1 MSKPEITPEKL
12 YISSSPH
19 FFSTEDTRR
28 IMYLVILALLPLTAM
43 AVYTFGFYS
52 LLVILSS
59 LAGALG
65 AEAFALYLR
74 RRPLSILLDG
84 SAFLTG
90 LLLAFCLPPKIP
102 LWLPFIGSTFAIL
115 VGKQFFGGLGH
126 NVFNPAL
133 VGRAFLLISWARYLT
148 SNWYR
153 TLSVDAFSGAT
164 PLFLAKQVRAGELV
178 YSFTRF
184 YQPYLIQ
191 NPYGCIGEVS
201 ALLIVLG
208 GLFLI
213 VFRVVNWEIP
223 LGYIGASALTAA
235 IFGGDVVFHLLA
247 GGLLFGAFFMATDYV
262 TTPLTRQG
270 RFIFG
275 LGCGFLNILIRL
287 FSTGFVEATTYAIL
301 FMNALTPLIDYFL
314 KPRRF
319 GEKR

>member
-1 MSKPEITPEKL
+1 MSERKSSPEQL
-12 YISSSPH
+12 FISSSPH
-19 FFSTEDTRR
+19 FFSPENTQR
-28 IMYLVILALLPLTAM
+28 IMYLVILALLPLTVM
-43 AVYTFGFYS
+43 AIYTFGFYS
-52 LLVILSS
+52 LLVILFSV
-59 LAGALG
+59 AGALG
-65 AEAFALYLR
+65 AEALALFLR
-74 RRPLSILLDG
+74 RQPLSILLDG

-90 LLLAFCLPPKIP
+90 LLLALCLPPKIP
-102 LWLPFIGSTFAIL
+102 LWLPFVGSVFAIL

-133 VGRAFLLISWARYLT
+133 VGRAFLLISWAKYMT
-148 SNWYR
+148 TNWHQ

-164 PLFLAKQVRAGELV
+164 PLFLAKQVRAGELI
-178 YSFTRF
+178 YDFSSF
-184 YQPYLIQ
+184 YKPYLFQ

-208 GLFLI
+208 GLFLVALRI
-213 VFRVVNWEIP
+213 VNWEIP
-223 LGYIGASALTAA
+223 LGYIGAAALTTA
-235 IFGGDVVFHLLA
+235 IFGGDIIFHLLA

-287 FSTGFVEATTYAIL
+287 FSVGYVEATTYAIL
-301 FMNALTPLIDYFL
+301 FMNALTPLIDYYI

-319 GEKR
+319 GEIR